1 MSDHYNPFLYVAV
14 PEQLNRQV
22 RNRIRLNQQNLITAY
37 NFYHFLMHVAVGESY
52 RDKALGLL
60 GDLSFQTNC
69 SVINVRTS
77 EQEACVCH

>member
-22 RNRIRLNQQNLITAY
+22 RNRIRLNQQTLVTAY
-37 NFYHFLMHVAVGESY
+37 NFYHLLMHVAVGESY
-52 RDKALGLL
+52 ADKALGLL
-60 GDLSFQTNC
+60 SDLSWQTNC
-69 SVINVRTS
+69 SAVGIRMS